1 MAGRGKLI
9 AMAMTATMVIGTA
22 SMSSAANPQLRV
34 PSASVSNNGDLLISV
49 RVTGLGST
57 ETVTVEASGN
67 AQAIYGCVNGSGK
80 VPNAANKRDM
90 SEDFDVSAPFTTTTN
105 GSARGTL
112 TVDVPDSP
120 VDFSCP
126 GGQRLR
132 LLSVSYFNVEVSW
145 DVDEYSSTI
154 PVIVAPKVF
163 YS

>member
-22 SMSSAANPQLRV
+22 SATSAANPQLRV
-34 PSASVSNNGDLLISV
+34 ASASISNSGNLLISV

-57 ETVTVEASGN
+57 ETVIVEASGY

-80 VPNAANKRDM
+80 IPNAANKRTVG
-90 SEDFDVSAPFTTTTN
+90 EDFDLSAPFTTTTN

-112 TVDVPDSP
+112 TIDVPDSP

-132 LLSVSYFNVEVSW
+132 LLSVSYFGVQVSW
-145 DVDEYSSTI
+145 DVDEYSSSI
-154 PVIVAPKVF
+154 PVIVEPRVF